1 MNQFLL
7 SPKQWRWHRD
17 SNRRYIASI
26 NPFHF
31 DSYQLS
37 LLQIQLTLPLL
48 FILWR
53 LRTLFN
59 QQLSKQHLRQQEERQ
74 EQFQIL

>member
-1 MNQFLL
+1 
-7 SPKQWRWHRD
+7 
-17 SNRRYIASI
+17 
-26 NPFHF
+26 
-31 DSYQLS
+31 
-37 LLQIQLTLPLL
+37 LPLL
-48 FILWR
+48 FLLWR